1 MNTHGQHAMETMQNH
16 DPKSFSEIQNPEAYF
31 STLGTQIQEQIWTVT
46 ETLLPQRKEGQT
58 PMEFI
63 GLSNMA
69 KVRARELVYQEMI
82 YASLP
87 PEEDDSEDSTPLPEE
102 RFS

>member
-1 MNTHGQHAMETMQNH
+1 MNTHGRHAMDTMKNH
-16 DPKSFSEIQNPEAYF
+16 DPKSFSEIEDPETYF
-31 STLGTQIQEQIWTVT
+31 SNLGVQIQEQIWTVT
-46 ETLLPQRKEGQT
+46 EALLPQREEGQT

-69 KVRARELVYQEMI
+69 KVRARGKVYQEMI
-82 YASLP
+82 YDLLP